1 MRPAIKLSGGRLKK
15 QFDESKLS
23 LVVSDSFVFNL
34 FFVWSIL
41 VKLTILRAL
50 PGAGKSTATV
60 PLEAAGA
67 AVASADNF
75 PGLYTYN
82 VDGTVSIDVTKLD
95 EAHGASYRTA
105 IEALQSGQD
114 CVVDNTNLSADE
126 VLPYVA
132 IAQAFRAD
140 CAIVTLKVNPETA
153 FARQTHGVPREVFF
167 DRMVPTFE
175 AFEPPFHWQ
184 FLSWLET
191 YEVSS

>member
-1 MRPAIKLSGGRLKK
+1 M
-15 QFDESKLS
+15 
-23 LVVSDSFVFNL
+23 
-34 FFVWSIL
+34 
-41 VKLTILRAL
+41 KLTILRGL
-50 PGAGKSTATV
+50 PGSGKSTYI
-60 PLEAAGA
+60 PRLEAAGA

-75 PGLYTYN
+75 PGLYTYA
-82 VDGTVSIDVTKLD
+82 DGTVSIDVTKLD
-95 EAHGASYRTA
+95 PAHGASYRTA
-105 IEALQSGQD
+105 IEALQAGRD